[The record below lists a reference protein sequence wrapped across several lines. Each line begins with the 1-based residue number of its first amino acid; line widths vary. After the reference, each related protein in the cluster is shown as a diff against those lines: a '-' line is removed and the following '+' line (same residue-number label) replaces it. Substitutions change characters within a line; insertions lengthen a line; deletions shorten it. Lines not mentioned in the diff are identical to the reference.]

1 MTVYEAIGTVATSM
15 GVNYLYGSLKEIQQ
29 RLLEQYNDPATRNTR
44 YPCLCL
50 ITSGLEGDVQISG
63 DIDYDCT
70 IVFLMSTEKNYT
82 TAQRLENV
90 YKVTLYPMVVNF
102 FKYLRSSKYI
112 GINFETGYKQTDA
125 FFYPSTPAEE
135 QNTMSAF
142 LDAIEIKNLKITLF
156 KTC

>member
-29 RLLEQYNDPATRNTR
+29 RLLEQYNDPATRTTR

-50 ITSGLEGDVQISG
+50 ITSGLEGDVKISG

-82 TAQRLENV
+82 TAERLANV
-90 YKVTLYPMVVNF
+90 YKITLYPMVANF
-102 FKYLRSSKYI
+102 FKYSKYKSI
-112 GINFETGYKQTDA
+112 SESILNQDINKQM
-125 FFYPSTPAEE
+125 PSFTL
-135 QNTMSAF
+135 QRQQ
-142 LDAIEIKNLKITLF
+142 KN
-156 KTC
+156 KTQ